1 MAKRRFSIVVQL
13 PAYARPRNE
22 WRRRVHAVVLEALA
36 RRGVGYHDADRLEL
50 RLALALDG
58 RPLSVHAIDER
69 VKDVVD
75 ALGGRIAGPR
85 SRRRIAPIVADHQV
99 ARIVLEKAAARR
111 RARALGELAIS
122 RYRRRRG
129 R

>member
-1 MAKRRFSIVVQL
+1 MVVAKRRFSITVKL

-22 WRRRVHAVVLEALA
+22 WRRRVHAAVLEALA

-50 RLALALDG
+50 RLALALEAK
-58 RPLSVHAIDER
+58 PLAMHAIDER

-85 SRRRIAPIVADHQV
+85 SQRRIAPIVQDEQI
-99 ARIVLEKAAARR
+99 ARIVLEKTQRR
-111 RARALGELAIS
+111 SRGALGELAVS
-122 RYRRRRG
+122 RFRPRR
-129 R
+129 

>member
-13 PAYARPRNE
+13 PPYARPRNE
-22 WRRRVHAVVLEALA
+22 WRRRVHGSVLEALA

-50 RLALALDG
+50 RLALALG
-58 RPLSVHAIDER
+58 SRPLSVHAIDER
-69 VKDVVD
+69 VKDVID

-85 SRRRIAPIVADHQV
+85 SRRRIAPIVADEQI
-99 ARIVLEKAAARR
+99 ARIVLEQAPVRR
-111 RARALGELAIS
+111 RARTLGELAIS

>member
-1 MAKRRFSIVVQL
+1 MAKRRFSIVVEL
-13 PAYARPRNE
+13 PGYARPRNE
-22 WRRRVHAVVLEALA
+22 WRRRVHASVLEELA
-36 RRGVGYHDADRLEL
+36 RRGVGYRDADRLEV

-85 SRRRIAPIVADHQV
+85 STRRIAPIIGDDQI
-99 ARIVLEKAAARR
+99 ARIVLEKATT
-111 RARALGELAIS
+111 
-122 RYRRRRG
+122 RRRG
-129 R
+129 RTLGQLAIARYRARTRR

>member
-22 WRRRVHAVVLEALA
+22 WRRRVHAVVLEALT
-36 RRGVGYHDADRLEL
+36 RRGVGYREADRLEL
-50 RLALALDG
+50 RLALALEG
-58 RPLSVHAIDER
+58 RPLDLHAIDER

-85 SRRRIAPIVADHQV
+85 SQRRIAPIVEDDQI
-99 ARIVLEKAAARR
+99 ARIVLEKAARR
-111 RARALGELAIS
+111 TRARALGELAIA
-122 RYRRRRG
+122 RYRGRRG

>member
-22 WRRRVHAVVLEALA
+22 WRRRVHAAVLEELA
-36 RRGVGYHDADRLEL
+36 RRGVGYQDADRLDL

-58 RPLSVHAIDER
+58 KPLSVHAIDER

-85 SRRRIAPIVADHQV
+85 SHRRIAPIVGDDQIS
-99 ARIVLEKAAARR
+99 RIVLERAARR
-111 RARALGELAIS
+111 GRGRALGELAIT
-122 RYRRRRG
+122 RYRSRRAH
-129 R
+129 